1 MTLWRRVGVV
11 LLWAVVALVVLRLVA
26 TATVAAAA
34 RAITVAHCV
43 CRAGASELSAV
54 EWGGAIVCSVA
65 RKALEGEVRVSGSCL
80 FSSRAV
86 NSKRRWRNHKKSRQS
101 RVSNP
106 NKEVA
111 TCVSPSWQSVSVHKS
126 GYNSSIGRIFTR
138 CSQAIAP
145 HPTGTSMRDLKF
157 LKHNQYLL

>member
-34 RAITVAHCV
+34 RAITVAHFV
-43 CRAGASELSAV
+43 CRAGVSELSVV

-65 RKALEGEVRVSGSCL
+65 RKALEGEMRVSGSCL

-86 NSKRRWRNHKKSRQS
+86 NNKVSDAGAIAKSRGS
-101 RVSNP
+101 RASAARTRKSQRASVLLG
-106 NKEVA
+106 
-111 TCVSPSWQSVSVHKS
+111 SW
-126 GYNSSIGRIFTR
+126 
-138 CSQAIAP
+138 
-145 HPTGTSMRDLKF
+145 
-157 LKHNQYLL
+157 